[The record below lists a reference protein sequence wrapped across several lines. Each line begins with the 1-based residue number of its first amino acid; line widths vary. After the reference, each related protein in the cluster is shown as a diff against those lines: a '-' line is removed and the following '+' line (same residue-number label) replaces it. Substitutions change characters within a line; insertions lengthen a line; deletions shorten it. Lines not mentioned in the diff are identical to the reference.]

1 MTVSKELGISNSLCK
16 QMKYWYR
23 LDFFWGGNWAIHR
36 LWVNLADSDDRKKTA
51 LVLSLRGDSLS
62 LS

>member
-23 LDFFWGGNWAIHR
+23 LDFFWGGVIELFIDSGSILQIPMIEKR
-36 LWVNLADSDDRKKTA
+36 LH
-51 LVLSLRGDSLS
+51 
-62 LS
+62 

>member
-23 LDFFWGGNWAIHR
+23 LDFFFGGVIELFIDSGLILQIPMIEKR
-36 LWVNLADSDDRKKTA
+36 LH
-51 LVLSLRGDSLS
+51 
-62 LS
+62 

>member
-23 LDFFWGGNWAIHR
+23 LDFFLGGGVIELFIDSGSILQIPMIEKR
-36 LWVNLADSDDRKKTA
+36 LH
-51 LVLSLRGDSLS
+51 
-62 LS
+62 